1 MTPLNPPLRDW
12 PGRRVWIVGAS
23 SGIGAAT
30 ARLLHREG
38 ALLALSARSAPA
50 LQALAGEL
58 GGNQGVEGASVQLL
72 PLDITDA
79 QAVDAAA
86 RRLLAS
92 WGPIDL
98 VLVMAGTYQPM
109 RADTLDL
116 AAARAMLETNLI
128 GPFNLLAALTPALL
142 AQRRGAIALTASV
155 AGYGGLPRALAYG
168 PSKAALINLAESLYL
183 DLHPHGIGVHLISP
197 GFVATP
203 LTAANDFHMPAL
215 ISAEQAAREILRGL
229 ARGDFETHFPRR
241 FSRTLKLLRLLPYRA
256 YFAAVRRAT
265 GL

>member
-1 MTPLNPPLRDW
+1 MKPLNPPLRDW

-38 ALLALSARSAPA
+38 AMLALSARSAPA
-50 LQALAGEL
+50 LQALAEEL
-58 GGNQGVEGASVQLL
+58 GGVGDASAQLL

-79 QAVDAAA
+79 QAVAAAA

-92 WGPIDL
+92 WGQIDL

-109 RADTLDL
+109 RADSLDL
-116 AAARAMLETNLI
+116 GAARAMLETNLI

-142 AQRRGAIALTASV
+142 AQRRGAIALVASV

-183 DLHPHGIGVHLISP
+183 DLHPRGIGVHLISP

-229 ARGDFETHFPRR
+229 ARGDFEIHFPRR